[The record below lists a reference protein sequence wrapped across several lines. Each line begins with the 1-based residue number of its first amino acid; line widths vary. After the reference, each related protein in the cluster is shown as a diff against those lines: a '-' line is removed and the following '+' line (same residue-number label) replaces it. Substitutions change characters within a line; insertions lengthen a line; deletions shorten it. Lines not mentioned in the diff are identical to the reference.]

1 MGARLPAVKRL
12 LQAIVGILFVVMSVG
27 GLRNVLADNTEQIHE
42 ASVLACGDQGKD
54 CRAQVTRMEKNP
66 IAQTFGI
73 TTPKRTVDVRCT
85 RSLWFFGSYTCEL
98 R

>member
-1 MGARLPAVKRL
+1 MKRL
-12 LQAIVGILFVVMSVG
+12 LQAVLAVLFVVLSIG
-27 GLRNVLADNTEQIHE
+27 GLRNVLSDNVDEIHAANE
-42 ASVLACGDQGKD
+42 IACGDQGKD
-54 CRAQVTRMEKNP
+54 CRAQMTRMERNP

-85 RSLWFFGSYTCEL
+85 RSLWFFGTYRCVL

>member
-1 MGARLPAVKRL
+1 VVASGAVKRL
-12 LQAIVGILFVVMSVG
+12 LQAALAVLFVVLSIG
-27 GLRNVLADNTEQIHE
+27 GLRNVLSDNVDEIRAANE
-42 ASVLACGDQGKD
+42 IACGDQGKD
-54 CRAQVTRMEKNP
+54 CRAQMTRMERNP

-85 RSLWFFGSYTCEL
+85 RSLWFFGTYRCEL

>member
-1 MGARLPAVKRL
+1 VKRL
-12 LQAIVGILFVVMSVG
+12 LQAALAVLFVVLSIG
-27 GLRNVLADNTEQIHE
+27 GLRNVLSDNVDEIRAANE
-42 ASVLACGDQGKD
+42 IACGDQGKD
-54 CRAQVTRMEKNP
+54 CRAQMTRMERNP

-85 RSLWFFGSYTCEL
+85 RSLWFFGTYRCEL

>member
-1 MGARLPAVKRL
+1 VLGSRAVKRL
-12 LQAIVGILFVVMSVG
+12 LQATFAVLCVVLSIG
-27 GLRNVLADNTEQIHE
+27 GLRNVLSDNIDVIRAANE
-42 ASVLACGDQGKD
+42 VACGDQGKD
-54 CRAQVTRMEKNP
+54 CRAQMTRMERNP

-85 RSLWFFGSYTCEL
+85 RSLWFFGTYRCEL